1 VPISHALP
9 ALKIDRSFYT
19 LAHTQTEIFSFSFA
33 LFPIKQMVLKFS
45 SAPHKAV
52 PLATFPKRL
61 ILKQAKMFFES
72 PASKSGSP
80 PKMFLIK
87 K

>member
-1 VPISHALP
+1 
-9 ALKIDRSFYT
+9 
-19 LAHTQTEIFSFSFA
+19 
-33 LFPIKQMVLKFS
+33 MVLKFS